1 MSIESPFNTAGA
13 TRAHGKRPVVLRFAE
28 LFPHQVRR
36 YQLHNDRK
44 QRDMDQVDPAR
55 THLNRKLIGAEDWF
69 ETLPADI
76 RLASLENVN
85 QEVEGLQ
92 RANRIGEA
100 QKRLLEGPRDPW
112 RKSKGGPLR
121 EFVITAHRDWFETPS
136 ESNMLFDVADQE
148 AREQQ
153 FEAMALAWLK
163 SRFGDQV
170 IHARADRDETTF
182 HIHGI
187 IAPWT
192 EKTSKRSG
200 RQRLLQ
206 PSSHPLLK
214 DYEKAQDDIGAF
226 FADLGLVRGKRRAEE
241 RREAKAAKETDPS
254 VDVPEPRAHVP
265 AHIWRADE
273 EVRLRRRALRL
284 RKYATVIKATRAR
297 AAQRQK
303 EAEAQKAKARAA
315 EHEARLRKRDA
326 DEVLQIAEHVAEG
339 HLVPSPEGRMKVS
352 RDLPEGS
359 GVRRRLE
366 RLLAQPTVSGRQ
378 LMRHLGRAY
387 RAFGRVATG
396 RAEEEVSARLSAI
409 EQGATAVA
417 ALRAKMLAVLPDS
430 LRKSFMTDTLTEV
443 READRAIK
451 ALKKSTESGGKNNER

>member
-1 MSIESPFNTAGA
+1 M
-13 TRAHGKRPVVLRFAE
+13 VLRFAE

-36 YQLHNDRK
+36 YRLHNDRK
-44 QRDMDQVDPAR
+44 QRDMDHVDPAR
-55 THLNRKLIGAEDWF
+55 THLNRPLIGDEDWV
-69 ETLPADI
+69 ETLTDDI

-85 QEVEGLQ
+85 EEVEGLQ
-92 RANRIGEA
+92 RAKRAGEA

-136 ESNMLFDVADQE
+136 DSSKFLDAAEQE
-148 AREQQ
+148 ARERQ
-153 FEAMALAWLK
+153 FEALALDWLK

-226 FADLGLVRGKRRAEE
+226 FSDLGLVRGERRAEA
-241 RREAKAAKETDPS
+241 RREAKAAKKTDPS
-254 VDVPEPRAHVP
+254 VVVPEPRKHVP
-265 AHIWRADE
+265 AHEWRADE
-273 EVRLRRRALRL
+273 ELRLRREA
-284 RKYATVIKATRAR
+284 RKLKEEAARIAATRAR
-297 AAQRQK
+297 AEAERK
-303 EAEAQKAKARAA
+303 EAEAQRDKALAA
-315 EHEARLRKRDA
+315 QRQAMQREREA
-326 DEVLQIAEHVAEG
+326 DEVLEIAEHAADG
-339 HLVPSPEGRMKVS
+339 HLVPTSEGRMRVVA
-352 RDLPEGS
+352 DLPEDS
-359 GVRRRLE
+359 GVRRRLN
-366 RLLAQPTVSGRQ
+366 RLLAQPSAAGQQ

-387 RAFGRVATG
+387 HVLG
-396 RAEEEVSARLSAI
+396 RAAAAQAREQVSDRERAVERGARAI
-409 EQGATAVA
+409 AT
-417 ALRAKMLAVLPDS
+417 LRGKMLAALPEA
-430 LRKSFMTDTLTEV
+430 LRRPFIDETLVETREV
-443 READRAIK
+443 DWAVR
-451 ALKKSTESGGKNNER
+451 ALKKDPKSGREEKGR